1 MMLWIVLIV
10 APLTLALLTRPR
22 LRRQPLRV
30 EPSHNKHGRRGGLR

>member
-30 EPSHNKHGRRGGLR
+30 EPAHNKHGRRGGLR